1 MAAQQESEPLPAR
14 VKSSYQKLL
23 SAATE
28 LNSASDRFSKLV
40 AEIDA
45 TLKPLNIGIESFVQ
59 MGPGWSEAYT
69 RGHHEVGYA
78 KINGK
83 WCIMLR
89 EVEETPSNPEEQYE
103 LWAFSDGPRRL
114 RLKAIDYLPN
124 LLEELAKKAT
134 GETKDIN
141 AKTTD
146 LQQLV
151 SALKE
156 SARQ

>member
-1 MAAQQESEPLPAR
+1 MATKQDVEPLPAR
-14 VKSSYQKLL
+14 VKSSFQKLL

-45 TLKPLNIGIESFVQ
+45 TLKPLNIGIAAFVR
-59 MGPGWSEAYT
+59 MGTGWSGDYS
-69 RGHHEVGYA
+69 RGYDEVGYA

-83 WCIMLR
+83 WCIALR
-89 EVEETPSNPEEQYE
+89 EVEEFHDREDGEEV
-103 LWAFSDGPRRL
+103 WAFADGPRRL

-124 LLEELAKKAT
+124 LLEDMAKKAT
-134 GETKDIN
+134 GETKSIT

-151 SALKE
+151 SALK
-156 SARQ
+156 AGGTQ